1 MFTRRTLSCGLG
13 ASFAVSVAPLAAHAF
28 SPGQVSQVTPPAQ
41 APPTEAT
48 LPLYVIDTAI
58 DDSER
63 MTVETMIN
71 GRGPYRFVV
80 DSGADRSVVS
90 EVLASSL
97 ALPRG
102 RDVMVHGIGGSAVT
116 PTAHIDQLITGDAR
130 LSGVELPI
138 LPPGR
143 VGGDGLLGVDILQ
156 NRAVVM
162 DFRQRKLEVRQST
175 PEYRMFRRPQE
186 VQVVADQKFGRL
198 TIVNCRINGVRTLAF
213 IDSGAGSSIGNM
225 ALSRAIQARAR
236 KNADPALAVRLLGV
250 AGSETIGEYRILKSL
265 SMGDLRMTNLAVVFA
280 DLHIFDHWKIA
291 DKPAILLGVDVLK
304 LFARVELDFGSDQLR
319 FRLGAEKPVLQA

>member
-1 MFTRRTLSCGLG
+1 MFTRRALASGLG
-13 ASFAVSVAPLAAHAF
+13 ASLALGAAPFSAHAF
-28 SPGQVSQVTPPAQ
+28 SPGQVSAATPV
-41 APPTEAT
+41 APPPTA
-48 LPLYVIDTAI
+48 PLYIIDAAI

-90 EVLASSL
+90 ETLAASL

-116 PTAHIDQLITGDAR
+116 PTAHIDLLVSGDAR
-130 LSGVELPI
+130 LAGVELPI

-156 NRAVVM
+156 DRSVVM
-162 DFRQRKLEVRQST
+162 DFKRKRLEVRHST
-175 PEYRMFRRPQE
+175 PEYRFFRRTQE

-198 TIVNCRINGVRTLAF
+198 TIVNCRINNIRTLAF

-225 ALSRAIQARAR
+225 ALSRAIQARQR
-236 KNADPALAVRLLGV
+236 KGADPALAVRLQGV
-250 AGSETIGEYRILKSL
+250 AGGETIGEYRIVKSMN
-265 SMGDLRMTNLAVVFA
+265 MGELRMTNLAVVFA
-280 DLHIFDHWKIA
+280 DLHIFDHWKLN
-291 DKPAILLGVDVLK
+291 DKPAILLGVDVLR
-304 LFARVELDFGSDQLR
+304 LFARVELDFGAEQLL
-319 FRLGAEKPVLQA
+319 FRLGAQQPRLQA

>member
-1 MFTRRTLSCGLG
+1 MFTRRALASGLG
-13 ASFAVSVAPLAAHAF
+13 ASVALGAAPFSAHAL
-28 SPGQVSQVTPPAQ
+28 SPGQVPPTTPAPAPPA
-41 APPTEAT
+41 
-48 LPLYVIDTAI
+48 LPLYVIDTAL
-58 DDSER
+58 DDTER

-90 EVLASSL
+90 EVLAAEL
-97 ALPRG
+97 VLPRG
-102 RDVMVHGIGGSAVT
+102 RDVLVHGIGGSAIT
-116 PTAHIDQLITGDAR
+116 PTAHIDHLVTGEAR
-130 LSGVELPI
+130 LGGVELPI
-138 LPPGR
+138 LPVGR

-162 DFRQRKLEVRQST
+162 DFKQKRLEVRQST
-175 PEYRMFRRPQE
+175 PEYRGFRRPRE

-198 TIVNCRINGVRTLAF
+198 TIVNCRINGIRTLAF

-236 KNADPALAVRLLGV
+236 KGADPALAVRLLGV
-250 AGSETIGEYRILKSL
+250 AGSETIGEYRILKSM
-265 SMGDLRMTNLAVVFA
+265 SMGDVRMTNLAVVFA
-280 DLHIFDHWKIA
+280 DLHIFDHWKIS

-319 FRLGAEKPVLQA
+319 FRLGAERPTLQA

>member
-1 MFTRRTLSCGLG
+1 MFTRRVLASGLG
-13 ASFAVSVAPLAAHAF
+13 ASLALGAAPFSAHAF
-28 SPGQVSQVTPPAQ
+28 SPGQV
-41 APPTEAT
+41 PPTTPIEPSLAPT

-90 EVLASSL
+90 EVLAAEL
-97 ALPRG
+97 VLPRG

-116 PTAHIDQLITGDAR
+116 PTAHIDQLVTGDAR
-130 LSGVELPI
+130 LSGVELPV
-138 LPPGR
+138 LPAGR

-162 DFRQRKLEVRQST
+162 DFKQRRLEVRQST
-175 PEYRMFRRPQE
+175 PEYRGFRRPQE

-236 KNADPALAVRLLGV
+236 KGADPALAVRLLGV
-250 AGSETIGEYRILKSL
+250 AGSETIGEYRVLRSM
-265 SMGDLRMTNLAVVFA
+265 SMGDVRMTNLAVVFA
-280 DLHIFDHWKIA
+280 DLHIFEHWKIS

-319 FRLGAEKPVLQA
+319 FRLGAERPALQA

>member
-1 MFTRRTLSCGLG
+1 MFTRRALASGLG
-13 ASFAVSVAPLAAHAF
+13 ASLALGAAPFSAHAF
-28 SPGQVSQVTPPAQ
+28 SPGQVPAATPV
-41 APPTEAT
+41 APPPTA
-48 LPLYVIDTAI
+48 PLYIIDAAI

-90 EVLASSL
+90 DTLAASL

-116 PTAHIDQLITGDAR
+116 PTAHIDQLVSGDAR
-130 LSGVELPI
+130 LAGVELPI

-156 NRAVVM
+156 DRSVVM
-162 DFRQRKLEVRQST
+162 DFKRKRLEVRHST
-175 PEYRMFRRPQE
+175 PEYRFFRRTQE

-198 TIVNCRINGVRTLAF
+198 TIVNCRINNIRTLAF

-225 ALSRAIQARAR
+225 ALSRAIQARQR
-236 KNADPALAVRLLGV
+236 KGADPALAVRLQGV
-250 AGSETIGEYRILKSL
+250 AGGETIGEYRIVKSMN
-265 SMGDLRMTNLAVVFA
+265 MGELRMTNLAVVFA
-280 DLHIFDHWKIA
+280 DLHIFDHWKLN
-291 DKPAILLGVDVLK
+291 DKPAILLGVDVLR
-304 LFARVELDFGSDQLR
+304 LFARVELDFGAEQLL
-319 FRLGAEKPVLQA
+319 FRLGAQQPRLQA

>member
-1 MFTRRTLSCGLG
+1 MFTRRALASGLG
-13 ASFAVSVAPLAAHAF
+13 ASLALGAAPFSAHAV
-28 SPGQVSQVTPPAQ
+28 SPGQVPVTTPPPA
-41 APPTEAT
+41 AP
-48 LPLYVIDTAI
+48 LPLYVIDAAI

-90 EVLASSL
+90 QGLAADL

-116 PTAHIDQLITGDAR
+116 PTAHIEHLITGEAK

-138 LPPGR
+138 LPAER

-156 NRAVVM
+156 DRSVVM
-162 DFRQRKLEVRQST
+162 DFKRKRLEVRHST
-175 PEYRMFRRPQE
+175 PEYRFFRRAQE

-198 TIVNCRINGVRTLAF
+198 TIVNCRINNIRTLAF
-213 IDSGAGSSIGNM
+213 IDSGAGASIGNM
-225 ALSRAIQARAR
+225 ALSRAIQARQR
-236 KNADPALAVRLLGV
+236 KGADPALAVRLQGV
-250 AGSETIGEYRILKSL
+250 AGGETIGEYRIIR
-265 SMGDLRMTNLAVVFA
+265 SMNMGELRMTNLAVVFA

-291 DKPAILLGVDVLK
+291 DKPAVLLGVDVLR
-304 LFARVELDFGSDQLR
+304 LFARVELDFGAEQLL
-319 FRLGAEKPVLQA
+319 FRLGAQQPSLQA